1 MLNNSSR
8 SIDGYA
14 GDRGDYYFSNYW
26 VFACLTTEI
35 AKKNDYIKKTI
46 AGKSIIVRNDG
57 ETIRAFE
64 NRCPHRNAQFFLD
77 DTGNGYL
84 QCPFHGWGFRADGSL
99 AGVPYNKEMYR
110 LEESECQKISLN
122 KFGIEILGK
131 FIFINL
137 SQSPLKIEDQFSSE
151 MLDDLQKIS
160 HHIDTC
166 YSTTKIFAKCN
177 WKLIM
182 EIVMDPLHIPFVHPS
197 TISTKMPFT
206 PPPISTFPSQEF
218 EYSSVSELS
227 YKAATP
233 LPHENE
239 NWHSMVESYPVKGSY
254 LDYYFFP
261 NLHFMVPTGGFSF
274 AYCAQFPDQSN
285 RTTINYFY
293 TTAKR
298 KIKHRIFQ
306 VVHSEAIS
314 FGLRTFLEDVAMM
327 ENVQK
332 SADLYKL
339 TGSYGGYD
347 LHIKAWRN
355 FFDKNS
361 K

>member
-1 MLNNSSR
+1 MHKNSINLN
-8 SIDGYA
+8 DGYA

-26 VFACLTTEI
+26 VFVCLKTEI

-46 AGKSIIVRNDG
+46 AGKSVIVRNDG
-57 ETIRAFE
+57 ENYRAFE
-64 NRCPHRNAQFFLD
+64 NKCPHRNAQLVLD

-84 QCPFHGWGFRADGSL
+84 KCPFHGWGFRADGAL
-99 AGVPYNKEMYR
+99 AGIPYNKEMYG
-110 LEESECQKISLN
+110 LTEIECQKISLN
-122 KFGIEILGK
+122 KISIVTIGK

-137 SQSPLKIEDQFSSE
+137 SQNPIKIEDQFAPE
-151 MLDDLQKIS
+151 MLEDLKKIS
-160 HHIDTC
+160 PHIDANYT
-166 YSTTKIFAKCN
+166 TTKIFAKCN

-197 TISTKMPFT
+197 TISTKRPFT
-206 PPPISTFPSQEF
+206 PPPLSAFPDQEF
-218 EYSSVSELS
+218 EYKNVRELS
-227 YKAATP
+227 YKTATP

-239 NWHSMVESYPVKGSY
+239 NWHSMVDDYPVKGNY

-274 AYCAQFPDQSN
+274 AYCAQFPAKSN
-285 RTTINYFY
+285 RTNINYFY

-306 VVHSEAIS
+306 VVHSEAIG

-327 ENVQK
+327 ENVQN
-332 SADLYKL
+332 SADLSKL
-339 TGSYGGYD
+339 SGVFGRYD

-355 FFDKNS
+355 FFDKDP